1 MCGIVAYIGSRDAA
15 PILLE
20 GLQRLEYRGYDSA
33 GIAVAAKGQSGSQS
47 QSDAAAQATLKV
59 RKSKGRVADLAALV
73 PARFAGKTGI
83 GHTRW
88 ATHGVPSDANS
99 HPHLDQSG
107 RIAVVHNGIIENA
120 DELRA
125 KLQAEGVVFTS
136 ETDTEVLGHLIASL
150 ATEGVE
156 LEDAVRAALKRIV
169 GTYGIAVL
177 DAQQPDRIV
186 VARNGSP
193 IVLGIG
199 EKEMFAASDV
209 AALVRYTRQVVHLDD
224 GELATVRADGFN
236 TFTQEDARATAKQPS
251 IVDWEE
257 ASYDTAGHAHF
268 LLKEI
273 HEQPASVERTLSGR
287 VDGRFSTAHLGG
299 LNMDA
304 REARAFR
311 RVKILGCGSAYY
323 SGELGAQ
330 LIEELSRIPAHAEP
344 ASEFRYRNPVIEAD
358 TLYIAV
364 SQSGETYDTLAA
376 VQEIK
381 RKGGR
386 VLGVVNTVGSAIARE
401 CDGGMYLHAGPEI
414 SVASTKAFTST
425 AVAFAL
431 IALHLGRVH
440 DLSPADGNRICAGL
454 KALPDQI
461 REILTKE
468 KEIAELAAK
477 YANHA
482 GMMFIGRVRG
492 YPVAREGAQK
502 LKEVS
507 YVHAEAY
514 PASELKHGPLALIG
528 PELPTVAVVP
538 DDELRDKNL
547 TALGEIRARSGPVLM
562 VGHTAPDAKLAED
575 AILVPK
581 NEPELDPIL
590 LGIPLQLFAYYAAVA
605 LERDVDKPRNLAKS
619 VTVE

>member
-1 MCGIVAYIGSRDAA
+1 MCGIVAYIGGKDAA

-20 GLQRLEYRGYDSA
+20 GLARLEYRGYDSA
-33 GIAVAAKGQSGSQS
+33 GVAVTGKNGG
-47 QSDAAAQATLKV
+47 LKV
-59 RKSKGRVADLAALV
+59 VKKKGRVADLAAAV
-73 PARFAGKTGI
+73 PGRFKGASGI

-88 ATHGVPSDANS
+88 ATHGEPSDANS
-99 HPHLDQSG
+99 HPHLD
-107 RIAVVHNGIIENA
+107 RAERFAVVHNGIIENA
-120 DELRA
+120 EELRA
-125 KLQAEGVVFTS
+125 KLESEGVVFAS
-136 ETDTEVLGHLIASL
+136 DTDTEVLAHLIA
-150 ATEGVE
+150 AQAKDGEE
-156 LEDAVRAALKRIV
+156 LEDAVRGALARVV

-177 DAQQPDRIV
+177 DAERPDRIV

-224 GELATVRADGFN
+224 GELATVRADGFS
-236 TFTQEDARATAKQPS
+236 TFTQDARETAKQPS
-251 IVDWEE
+251 TVDWEE

-268 LLKEI
+268 LIKEI
-273 HEQPASVERTLSGR
+273 SEQPAAVERTLSGR
-287 VDGRFSTAHLGG
+287 VDERFATAHLGG
-299 LNMDA
+299 LNLDA

-330 LIEELSRIPAHAEP
+330 LIEELARIPAHAEP

-401 CDGGMYLHAGPEI
+401 CDGGVYLHAGPEI

-431 IALHLGRVH
+431 IALHFGRVH
-440 DLSPADGNRICAGL
+440 DLSPADGRRICAGL
-454 KALPDQI
+454 RALPGQI
-461 REILTKE
+461 REILAQE
-468 KEIAELAAK
+468 KEITRLAAQ
-477 YANHA
+477 YARSA
-482 GMMFIGRVRG
+482 GMMFVGRVRG
-492 YPVAREGAQK
+492 WPVAREGAQK

-538 DDELRDKNL
+538 DDELLEKNL
-547 TALGEIRARSGPVLM
+547 TTLGEIRARRGRVLM
-562 VGHTAPDAKLAED
+562 VGHSAPDPKYAED
-575 AILVPK
+575 YILVPK

-590 LGIPLQLFAYYAAVA
+590 LGIPLQLLAYHAAVA
-605 LERDVDKPRNLAKS
+605 LGRDVDKPRNLAKS